1 MPAAVPDTG
10 AVDAAPLETVP
21 WREAVERALYG
32 PDGFFVRESPAR
44 HFRTSVTATPV
55 YASAVREL
63 AARVDDMLGRPDP
76 FDVVDL
82 GAGGGELLQALPDVP
97 GRWRLTAVERSPDR
111 GAGLRWTAD
120 VPEVEGLLFANEWL
134 DAVPLDVLFDARV
147 VEVAVDGTERLGGP
161 APDELLDWA
170 ARWWPQGRRV
180 EVGLTRDR
188 AWAAA
193 VARVRRGLAVAAD
206 YGHVL
211 GDRSDLGDRR
221 PTLTGYRDGRQV
233 HPVPDGSCDI
243 TAHVALDACR
253 AATGGRLLLQRQA
266 LPALGVDPTPPDRS
280 LATAD
285 PRGYLARLQ
294 AASGAAE
301 LLDRRGLGSFG
312 WLVVP
317 VGVPDP
323 FSPGRPS

>member
-1 MPAAVPDTG
+1 M
-10 AVDAAPLETVP
+10 LP

-32 PDGFFVRESPAR
+32 PDGFFVRESPGR

-55 YASAVREL
+55 YAAAVREL
-63 AARVDDMLGRPDP
+63 AARVDEALGRPDP

-97 GRWRLTAVERSPDR
+97 PRWRLTAVERAPER
-111 GAGLRWTAD
+111 RAGLRWTAD
-120 VPEVEGLLFANEWL
+120 LPELEGLLFANEWL
-134 DAVPLDVLFDARV
+134 DAVPLDVVFDGRL
-147 VEVAVDGTERLGGP
+147 VEVAPDGTERLGAP
-161 APDELLDWA
+161 AAPELLEWA

-193 VARVRRGLAVAAD
+193 VAKVRRGVAVAAD

-233 HPVPDGSCDI
+233 HPVLDGSCDL
-243 TAHVALDACR
+243 TAHVALDACL
-253 AATGGRLLLQRQA
+253 AAAGGRLLLQRDA
-266 LPALGVDPTPPDRS
+266 LTALGVDPAPPARS
-280 LATAD
+280 LAATD
-285 PRGYLARLQ
+285 PRGYLQRLQ
-294 AASGAAE
+294 AANGAAE
-301 LLDRRGLGSFG
+301 LLDRRSLGSYG

-323 FSPGRPS
+323 F

>member
-1 MPAAVPDTG
+1 VETVPL
-10 AVDAAPLETVP
+10 DAAPADAVP

-32 PDGFFVRESPAR
+32 PGGFFVRESPGR

-55 YASAVREL
+55 YAAAVREL
-63 AARVDDMLGRPDP
+63 AARVDEALGRPDP

-82 GAGGGELLQALPDVP
+82 AAGGGELLQALPDVP
-97 GRWRLTAVERSPDR
+97 GRWRLTAVERAPERD
-111 GAGLRWTAD
+111 AGLRWTAEL
-120 VPEVEGLLFANEWL
+120 PEVEGLLFANEWL
-134 DAVPLDVLFDARV
+134 DAVPLDVVFDGRL
-147 VEVAVDGTERLGGP
+147 VEVAVDGTERLGEP
-161 APDELLDWA
+161 APAELLEWA
-170 ARWWPQGRRV
+170 ARWWPSGRRV

-193 VARVRRGLAVAAD
+193 VAGVRRGVAVAAD

-233 HPVPDGSCDI
+233 HPVLDGSCDI
-243 TAHVALDACR
+243 TAHVALDACL
-253 AATGGRLLLQRQA
+253 AATGGRLLLQRDA
-266 LPALGVDPTPPDRS
+266 LKALGVDPTPPDRG
-280 LATAD
+280 LAAAD
-285 PRGYLARLQ
+285 PRGYLALLQ
-294 AASGAAE
+294 SANGAAE

-312 WLVVP
+312 WLVAA

-323 FSPGRPS
+323 FPAPPSWAAGP

>member
-1 MPAAVPDTG
+1 MEF
-10 AVDAAPLETVP
+10 LP

-32 PDGFFVRESPAR
+32 PDGFFVREAPGR

-55 YASAVREL
+55 YAAAVREL
-63 AARVDDMLGRPDP
+63 AARVDEALGRPDP

-97 GRWRLTAVERSPDR
+97 ARWRLTAVERAPDR
-111 GAGLRWTAD
+111 GAGVRWTAEL
-120 VPEVEGLLFANEWL
+120 PEVDGLLFANEWL
-134 DAVPLDVLFDARV
+134 DAVPLDVLFDGRL

-161 APDELLDWA
+161 APAELLEWA
-170 ARWWPQGRRV
+170 ARWWPLGRRV

-188 AWAAA
+188 AWAGA
-193 VARVRRGLAVAAD
+193 VAGVRRGLAVAAD

-233 HPVPDGSCDI
+233 HPVLDGSCDL
-243 TAHVALDACR
+243 TAHVALDACL
-253 AATGGRLLLQRQA
+253 AATGGRLLLQREA
-266 LPALGVDPTPPDRS
+266 LTALGVDATPPPRS

-285 PRGYLARLQ
+285 PRGYLSRLQ
-294 AASGAAE
+294 AANGAAE
-301 LLDRRGLGSFG
+301 LLDRRSLGSFG
-312 WLVVP
+312 WLVRP

-323 FSPGRPS
+323 FSTAPPAS